1 MAKRTGSK
9 VLLLSYFFP
18 PAGGVSVQR
27 MLALTK
33 YLPRDRCEV
42 GVLTTW
48 NGAYPVSDP
57 ALLKRIPPDVKIHR
71 AFTPE
76 LPYQLRRQLWEKLN
90 GGAAKNTLAGA
101 PVKNEV
107 VAAPPLDA
115 GEAGPNV
122 LVRAKTAL
130 RDSIRRAL
138 LPDPQVVWRPFAERA
153 AARLIQEEGYD
164 TVLVTAPPFS
174 SFCIGNALKRRFP
187 HITLVS
193 DFRDDWFGF
202 YLNGVDSMASEEKR
216 QNAVEIEKET
226 VELSDLVVAVTDATR
241 DDIRARY
248 PAQPESKFQVI
259 PNGYDPEAVP
269 KVPPAQTRSDRMVI
283 TYVGTVY
290 KPCSPRYFLD
300 ALDQVQDEIRGKIEV
315 RFVGRVI
322 DEEKHFLENRK
333 AQLTQTGFVAQDV
346 ALRNMAESDYLLLV
360 IDDPQ
365 TLSGKLFEYLAT
377 GKPILALTPPDSE
390 SAKLVRKVKS
400 GVICQPRD
408 LEAIGKMI
416 VEAYQRFVAGQ
427 HPVQPEWEQIRGFER
442 PRLAD
447 RYLSLMAAAR
457 PAERR

>member
-1 MAKRTGSK
+1 MTARTGSK
-9 VLLLSYFFP
+9 VLLISYFFP

-27 MLALTK
+27 MVALTQ

-57 ALLKRIPPDVKIHR
+57 KLLERIPPDVKLYR

-76 LPYQLRRQLWEKLN
+76 LPYGFRRQLWERLN
-90 GGAAKNTLAGA
+90 GRPGSPGT
-101 PVKNEV
+101 PEKNELV
-107 VAAPPLDA
+107 P
-115 GEAGPNV
+115 GRNV
-122 LVRAKTAL
+122 LTRARTAL

-138 LPDPQVVWRPFAERA
+138 LPDPQVVWRPFAERMA
-153 AARLIQEEGYD
+153 AKLIEEEGYD

-174 SFCIGNALKRRFP
+174 SFCIGNALKQRFP
-187 HITLVS
+187 HLTLVS

-216 QNAVEIEKET
+216 RNAVEIERET
-226 VELSDLVVAVTDATR
+226 VERSDLVVAVTDATR

-248 PAQPESKFQVI
+248 PQQPDSKFQVI
-259 PNGYDPEAVP
+259 PNGYDPASMPRVP
-269 KVPPAQTRSDRMVI
+269 LAPGRSDRMVI

-300 ALDQVQDEIRGKIEV
+300 ALDQVPEEIRSRIEV

-322 DEEKHFLENRK
+322 DEEKPFLENRK
-333 AQLTQTGFVAQDV
+333 AKLILTGFVAQEE
-346 ALRNMAESDYLLLV
+346 ALRNMADSDYLLLV

-390 SAKLVRKVKS
+390 SARLVRKVRS
-400 GVICQPRD
+400 GEICPPRD
-408 LEAIGKMI
+408 LEAIRQMV
-416 VEAYQRFVAGQ
+416 VEAYRRFVAGQ
-427 HPVQPEWEQIRGFER
+427 HQVTPEWEQIRGFER
-442 PRLAD
+442 PRLAA
-447 RYLSLMAAAR
+447 RYLALMAAAR
-457 PAERR
+457 PAVQGSRT